1 MTKVAESATTVQFDA
16 TLRTLAARAT
26 ERYAGEAGR
35 IEKALVIALNHGVT
49 LLPDGTA
56 LVTSQSDPEV
66 VYEVRNGQC
75 DCPDFSRAPDGRCKH
90 RFSVCFVKKALKSDA
105 NAPRYFA
112 TYYAPDGEAHQGV
125 ATATGHGWLFVA
137 DDGLEPLFAST
148 HALALGGNVALYEAQ
163 RAADGDLVR
172 KVCGYGR

>member
-26 ERYAGEAGR
+26 ERYAGEAAR
-35 IEKALVIALNHGVT
+35 IDRGLCLALSGHVALHA
-49 LLPDGTA
+49 DGTA
-56 LVTSQSDPEV
+56 SVRSAKDAEV
-66 VYEVRNGQC
+66 VYEVNGHC
-75 DCPDFSRAPDGRCKH
+75 DCPDASRAPGGRCKH
-90 RFSVCFVKKALKSDA
+90 RWARCFAQKASGQAL
-105 NAPRYFA
+105 RYFA